1 MWWKGEKMFL
11 IYRVHGTSKPIE
23 LLGVAPDFAE
33 ARKLLAKKIKKFYKC
48 FPNTIV
54 PDAAVVIDNK
64 KYLIVDEENEMKRVL
79 NCLTSWDYNYRTITN
94 VRKDVLVEFLR
105 NQGIDVEI
113 DTENLVNAYMV
124 TRK

>member
-1 MWWKGEKMFL
+1 M
-11 IYRVHGTSKPIE
+11 
-23 LLGVAPDFAE
+23 
-33 ARKLLAKKIKKFYKC
+33 
-48 FPNTIV
+48 

-79 NCLTSWDYNYRTITN
+79 SCLTSWDYNYRTITN

-105 NQGIDVEI
+105 NQGIEIEI